1 MAEWNLKYETGFT
14 IPKKEENYVL
24 KTINDFVEL
33 NSKEIQILEMILNK
47 GKSNESFNI
56 R

>member
-14 IPKKEENYVL
+14 IPKKEQNYFL

-33 NSKEIQILEMILNK
+33 TNEERMILEQIIER
-47 GKSNESFNI
+47 GAEC
-56 R
+56 

>member
-33 NSKEIQILEMILNK
+33 NSEELKILDIILK
-47 GKSNESFNI
+47 RKI